1 MFHLRFQW
9 KLKCRTS
16 LPFIHAATLLA
27 GLVLYAVFFCSPL
40 NASAERINK
49 LYEVKQK
56 IRNAWDNISES
67 KEEES
72 SIRRNIHEMTET
84 IGNKEKEL
92 RDYDKQ
98 MSETQAEIANIEK
111 DIDTLTETL
120 DSKKP
125 YLKEY
130 INYLLKQQ
138 FGNNA
143 FILASAAD
151 YQDLSRRSKYISL
164 ITNYEGRAIQKYIK
178 DLKEIN
184 AKKKEL
190 GTIYAELEASK
201 EEARNRKKELQA
213 TLQKKDELLRG
224 IKEKQIAYEKN
235 IRELQNSSK
244 KIQGV
249 VATAEKKSIPATIT
263 GNGFGSLKGH
273 LPWPLYGKVLLPYG
287 SYKDPVYNIPVFNNG
302 IQIEASLNDMAKS
315 VAGGRVIYASSFE
328 NYGKLLIIDHGN
340 GYNTLYGNLSEIL
353 LHKGDLLIKGTE
365 LGKIAKSKL
374 LNTPALYFEI
384 RYNGKPVNTTEWL
397 DKQG

>member
-1 MFHLRFQW
+1 MFHLKFQA
-9 KLKCRTS
+9 KLLCRKS
-16 LPFIHAATLLA
+16 VPFIHAATLLA
-27 GLVLYAVFFCSPL
+27 GLVMYAVVFCSPL
-40 NASAERINK
+40 NASAERVNK
-49 LYEVKQK
+49 LYEVQQK

-72 SIRRNIHEMTET
+72 SIRKNIHEMTET

-92 RDYDKQ
+92 YNYDKL
-98 MSETQAEIANIEK
+98 MSETEAEIANIEK
-111 DIDTLTETL
+111 DIDTLTKAL

-130 INYLLKQQ
+130 INYLQKQQ

-190 GTIYAELEASK
+190 GTIFAELEASK
-201 EEARNRKKELQA
+201 EEARNKKKELQA
-213 TLQKKDELLRG
+213 TLARKDELLRSV
-224 IKEKQIAYEKN
+224 KEKQIAYERN
-235 IRELQNSSK
+235 IRALQNSSR

-249 VATAEKKSIPATIT
+249 VATTEKKSIPASIT
-263 GNGFGSLKGH
+263 GSGFQSLKGH
-273 LPWPLYGKVLLPYG
+273 LSWPIYGKVLLPYG

-302 IQIEASLNDMAKS
+302 IQIEANLNDKAKS
-315 VAGGRVIYASSFE
+315 VAGGRVIYASAFE
-328 NYGKLLIIDHGN
+328 NYGMLLIIDHGN

-353 LHKGDLLIKGTE
+353 LQKGDLLIKGTE
-365 LGKIAKSKL
+365 LGTISKSKL
-374 LNTPALYFEI
+374 LNAPALYFEI

-397 DKQG
+397 EKQG

>member
-1 MFHLRFQW
+1 MFHLKPQS
-9 KLKCRTS
+9 KLQCIKS
-16 LPFIHAATLLA
+16 LLFIHAATLSA
-27 GLVLYAVFFCSPL
+27 GLVLYAVFFCFPL

-49 LYEVKQK
+49 LYEVQQK

-72 SIRRNIHEMTET
+72 SIRKNIKEMTQT
-84 IGNKEKEL
+84 IGIKEKEL
-92 RDYDKQ
+92 HDYDKQ
-98 MSETQAEIANIEK
+98 MAKTEAEIADLEKNINALSEA
-111 DIDTLTETL
+111 L

-184 AKKKEL
+184 DKKKEL
-190 GTIYAELEASK
+190 GSVYAELEASK
-201 EEARNRKKELQA
+201 EEAKNRKKELQSTVA
-213 TLQKKDELLRG
+213 RKDDLLLSVR
-224 IKEKQIAYEKN
+224 EKQIAYEKN
-235 IRELQNSSK
+235 IKELQNSSQ
-244 KIQGV
+244 KIQGMV
-249 VATAEKKSIPATIT
+249 TASEKKIIPTSIT
-263 GNGFGSLKGH
+263 GNGFGSLRGH
-273 LPWPLYGKVLLPYG
+273 LPWPIYGKVLLPYG

-302 IQIEASLNDMAKS
+302 IQIEANLNDTAKS
-315 VAGGRVIYASSFE
+315 VAGGRVIYASTFDS
-328 NYGKLLIIDHGN
+328 YGMLLIIDHGN
-340 GYNTLYGNLSEIL
+340 GYNTLYGNLSEVL
-353 LHKGDLLIKGTE
+353 LQKGDLLIKGTE

-384 RYNGKPVNTTEWL
+384 RYNGKPINTTEWL
-397 DKQG
+397 QKQG